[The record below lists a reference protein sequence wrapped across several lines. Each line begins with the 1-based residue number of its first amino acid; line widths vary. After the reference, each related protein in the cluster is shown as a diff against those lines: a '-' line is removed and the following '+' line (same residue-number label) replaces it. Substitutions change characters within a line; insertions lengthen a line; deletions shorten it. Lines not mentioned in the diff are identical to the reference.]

1 MPDQP
6 LSISDVQQGLRR
18 KTFSAVELVR
28 DYLARIHRTDGQL
41 GAWLRLRPAVE
52 TEARDIDDRLAAG
65 ADLRPLEGVPLAVKD
80 NLMMRGEE
88 TTAASKILEGFRAVY
103 TATAVERVRQR
114 GALILGKTNL
124 DEFAMGASTENSAF
138 HPTRNPWNPELVPGG
153 SSGGSAAAVAA
164 ADCVAALG
172 SDTGGSIRQP
182 AAFCNVVGMK
192 PTYGRISRYGLI
204 ALASSLDQVGPL
216 TRTVADAAAV
226 YQAMAGLDDGDATS
240 SRREVGDVVAT
251 MARPITDLRFGLPK
265 EFFGPGVDSAVAD
278 VVTAAA
284 RQFERLGVTVSE
296 VSIPHAPQGLAT
308 YYILQ
313 PAEASSNLARFDGI
327 RYGLSVRD
335 GRGLEQIYRRTREQ
349 GFGPEAKRRIMIG
362 TFVLSA
368 GYADAYY
375 RQANRVRAMLRE
387 EFDRVFDQVDV
398 LLTPTSPTPAFP
410 LGARTQDPLTMYLA
424 DLLTVPANLA
434 GLPAMSLPG
443 GFINGRPAGIQLMTR
458 DWDEATLFRV
468 GYAFQQATDWHAK
481 LPPAAASDGPKT
493 PPSVA

>member
-1 MPDQP
+1 MPDRT
-6 LSISDVQQGLRR
+6 LSIADVQRGLSR

-28 DYLARIHRTDGQL
+28 DYLARINRTDGQL
-41 GAWLRLRPAVE
+41 GAFLRLRPEIE
-52 TEARDIDDRLAAG
+52 TEAQAVDDRLAAG
-65 ADLRPLEGVPLAVKD
+65 AKLRPLEGAPIAVKD

-88 TTAASKILEGFRAVY
+88 TTAASKILERFRAVY
-103 TATAVERVRQR
+103 TATAVDRVRQQ

-124 DEFAMGASTENSAF
+124 DEFAMGASTENSAYQ
-138 HPTRNPWNPELVPGG
+138 PTRNPWNTDLVPGG

-192 PTYGRISRYGLI
+192 PTYGRVSRHGLI
-204 ALASSLDQVGPL
+204 ALASSLDQIGPL
-216 TRTVADAAAV
+216 ARTVEDAAVV
-226 YQAMAGLDDGDATS
+226 YQTMAGHDDCDATS
-240 SRREVGDVVAT
+240 SQREIGDVLAA
-251 MARPITDLRFGLPK
+251 MKQPIADLHLGLPK
-265 EFFGPGVDSAVAD
+265 EFFGQGVDPAVAQ

-284 RQFERLGVTVSE
+284 REYERLGATVSE

-313 PAEASSNLARFDGI
+313 PAEASSNLARYDGI

-335 GRGLEQIYRRTREQ
+335 EQGLEQIYRRTREQ
-349 GFGPEAKRRIMIG
+349 GFGTETKRRIMIG

-368 GYADAYY
+368 GYTDAYY

-387 EFDRVFDQVDV
+387 EFDRAFDRVDV
-398 LLTPTSPTPAFP
+398 LLTPTSPTVAFP

-443 GFINGRPAGIQLMTR
+443 GFINGLPVGIQLMAR
-458 DWDEATLFRV
+458 DWDEATLFRA

-481 LPPAAASDGPKT
+481 PPPLAGK
-493 PPSVA
+493 